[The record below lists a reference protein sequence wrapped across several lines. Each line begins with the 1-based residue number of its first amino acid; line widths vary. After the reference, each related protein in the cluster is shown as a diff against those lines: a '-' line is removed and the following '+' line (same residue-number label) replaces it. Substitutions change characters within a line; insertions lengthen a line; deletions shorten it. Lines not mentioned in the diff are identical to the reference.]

1 MQSPHPIPSHTV
13 ARLRRELFSPTVGM
27 PRKLLMVLGVALLF
41 MAFPMVIALPWLVDS
56 AREYWARE
64 PFVSERWKAS
74 ADSDQAHPLRI
85 RMVDDLLRKHRLI
98 GQTRSEI
105 EQLLGVPPKTP
116 YFHNYDLVYCL
127 GPERGLMSID
137 SEWLCIRFGGDQRAT
152 EARLLRD

>member
-64 PFVSERWKAS
+64 PFVSERWRPA
-74 ADSDQAHPLRI
+74 PTPI
-85 RMVDDLLRKHRLI
+85 RLI
-98 GQTRSEI
+98 HSGS
-105 EQLLGVPPKTP
+105 G
-116 YFHNYDLVYCL
+116 
-127 GPERGLMSID
+127 
-137 SEWLCIRFGGDQRAT
+137 W
-152 EARLLRD
+152 

>member
-13 ARLRRELFSPTVGM
+13 ARLRRELFSPTVGRS
-27 PRKLLMVLGVALLF
+27 RKLLMVLGVALLF

-56 AREYWARE
+56 AREYWSRE

-105 EQLLGVPPKTP
+105 EQLLGVPPQTP
-116 YFHNYDLVYCL
+116 YFHNYDLVYWL

-137 SEWLCIRFGGDQRAT
+137 SEWLCIRFGVEQRAT
-152 EARLLRD
+152 EARILRD